1 MECLRAPILISTLL
15 LTFGLS
21 LVLSNGVW
29 SGHLVKTHAEHNL
42 PTVTCAQGLSCSV
55 EVLSKLSSPSSV
67 LSPPS
72 SVLLPTLM
80 DSETLL
86 CCQREGDCQP
96 CLRVR
101 ISMSVTGP
109 PGAEGEGSGGA
120 GLGDSF
126 SDESDLE
133 QDEEVEGEEGDSELK
148 RGSTHPEPSQTAP
161 LRATVMVCVVTPP
174 STGQWLRVTLTSN
187 STAPGPV
194 GTVQLDS
201 VPVPVGSEVQLR
213 ALSQYQGRSL
223 ELIHSVPSCSHRD
236 LQRTVKRC
244 AVPTMNTTIDWERG
258 VATLRLDGTDRS
270 HTHVMVCLMQR
281 IGERCQ
287 ASWTQN
293 HTQVRH
299 IPFRDITP
307 CLCFQYY
314 WWGIRDAVRKQSC
327 PFSNLTEFQEN
338 VWRNL
343 SLTVNSTATL
353 LHGTALSWLF
363 TAPCRVEAEVWLCW
377 WSGGRGSECRE
388 IQGSRKRLEKQ
399 GEFLNV
405 DPHPSLCVQAQVPG
419 MGQPLDPQCPFT
431 ASHPQW
437 SVNPSLRGQ
446 TLTVKL
452 SHNSVP
458 VSLCKRTGPNCT
470 LVNTSQTGS
479 WQLQLHDPGSSDCLE
494 AWRTDVSF
502 SPRVLVCPA
511 DLAHRWRWTL
521 PLLLCLVLLSLGVLT
536 AVLLRRAF
544 KNWIQRVCKG
554 RASLKGTLGGGHV
567 LLLYPSEES
576 VSLPVLVS
584 SLGSS
589 LAELGFSV
597 SLDLWSRTQLCSL
610 GPVPWLHSRLAQLQQ
625 DGGKAVLILT
635 QGAWE
640 QAERWVQ
647 HPGSRTRQIQNSSE
661 LRLDVFSASLSCIL
675 ADFLQG
681 RAGER
686 FVLAQFETPLL
697 PVLKHEGL
705 PEIFKG
711 IPLYSLPTQSLAF
724 LTELSAV
731 PRNSGTSRGRRAD
744 SLRAASKE
752 FTGRL
757 ARRLK
762 EVQRGAQQESGDWV
776 NWEEECRQSRY
787 STDSGVG
794 GTEDMWESVPL
805 QPNKA
810 RPQGRETSLAHWV

>member
-1 MECLRAPILISTLL
+1 MIASSLTEATRWQCSSRPYLGDRGCSRAGPTLWRTRGEVRDRTALPCGARQRLGEGVFSYSLDRGRKEVTVSVFSGPEVKVRLCYRHLFVCDDLPSPVTARLSYGNSSHVECPSE
-15 LTFGLS
+15 
-21 LVLSNGVW
+21 
-29 SGHLVKTHAEHNL
+29 AE
-42 PTVTCAQGLSCSV
+42 TEWSV
-55 EVLSKLSSPSSV
+55 EVDPEFLRIHLHITTTIPASFSAVLCSPEREGATCDPQLPVHTITRVWRSDSRYFGKRLICPEYAYSRLGLVATAMLIVAVSTAMVVFFGYRFTRRV
-67 LSPPS
+67 LS
-72 SVLLPTLM
+72 
-80 DSETLL
+80 
-86 CCQREGDCQP
+86 
-96 CLRVR
+96 
-101 ISMSVTGP
+101 
-109 PGAEGEGSGGA
+109 
-120 GLGDSF
+120 
-126 SDESDLE
+126 
-133 QDEEVEGEEGDSELK
+133 
-148 RGSTHPEPSQTAP
+148 AP

-174 STGQWLRVTLTSN
+174 STVQWLRVTLTSN

-201 VPVPVGSEVQLR
+201 VPVPVGSEVRLR

-223 ELIHSVPSCSHRD
+223 ELIHRVPS
-236 LQRTVKRC
+236 
-244 AVPTMNTTIDWERG
+244 
-258 VATLRLDGTDRS
+258 
-270 HTHVMVCLMQR
+270 
-281 IGERCQ
+281 
-287 ASWTQN
+287 
-293 HTQVRH
+293 
-299 IPFRDITP
+299 
-307 CLCFQYY
+307 
-314 WWGIRDAVRKQSC
+314 
-327 PFSNLTEFQEN
+327 
-338 VWRNL
+338 
-343 SLTVNSTATL
+343 
-353 LHGTALSWLF
+353 
-363 TAPCRVEAEVWLCW
+363 
-377 WSGGRGSECRE
+377 
-388 IQGSRKRLEKQ
+388 
-399 GEFLNV
+399 
-405 DPHPSLCVQAQVPG
+405 
-419 MGQPLDPQCPFT
+419 
-431 ASHPQW
+431 
-437 SVNPSLRGQ
+437 
-446 TLTVKL
+446 
-452 SHNSVP
+452 
-458 VSLCKRTGPNCT
+458 
-470 LVNTSQTGS
+470 
-479 WQLQLHDPGSSDCLE
+479 
-494 AWRTDVSF
+494 
-502 SPRVLVCPA
+502 
-511 DLAHRWRWTL
+511 
-521 PLLLCLVLLSLGVLT
+521 
-536 AVLLRRAF
+536 
-544 KNWIQRVCKG
+544 
-554 RASLKGTLGGGHV
+554 TLGGGHV

-661 LRLDVFSASLSCIL
+661 PRLDVFSASLSCIL

-731 PRNSGTSRGRRAD
+731 PRKSGTSRGRRAD

-762 EVQRGAQQESGDWV
+762 EVERGAQQKSGDWV
-776 NWEEECRQSRY
+776 SWEEECRRSRY

-805 QPNKA
+805 QPNEA

>member
-1 MECLRAPILISTLL
+1 MFFIFSY
-15 LTFGLS
+15 
-21 LVLSNGVW
+21 
-29 SGHLVKTHAEHNL
+29 
-42 PTVTCAQGLSCSV
+42 
-55 EVLSKLSSPSSV
+55 
-67 LSPPS
+67 
-72 SVLLPTLM
+72 
-80 DSETLL
+80 
-86 CCQREGDCQP
+86 
-96 CLRVR
+96 
-101 ISMSVTGP
+101 
-109 PGAEGEGSGGA
+109 GA
-120 GLGDSF
+120 G
-126 SDESDLE
+126 
-133 QDEEVEGEEGDSELK
+133 
-148 RGSTHPEPSQTAP
+148 
-161 LRATVMVCVVTPP
+161 
-174 STGQWLRVTLTSN
+174 
-187 STAPGPV
+187 
-194 GTVQLDS
+194 
-201 VPVPVGSEVQLR
+201 
-213 ALSQYQGRSL
+213 
-223 ELIHSVPSCSHRD
+223 HR
-236 LQRTVKRC
+236 
-244 AVPTMNTTIDWERG
+244 
-258 VATLRLDGTDRS
+258 
-270 HTHVMVCLMQR
+270 
-281 IGERCQ
+281 
-287 ASWTQN
+287 
-293 HTQVRH
+293 
-299 IPFRDITP
+299 
-307 CLCFQYY
+307 YY

-353 LHGTALSWLF
+353 RHGTALSWLF

-388 IQGSRKRLEKQ
+388 IQGSRKRLE
-399 GEFLNV
+399 V
-405 DPHPSLCVQAQVPG
+405 QVPG

-437 SVNPSLRGQ
+437 SVKPSLRGQ

-470 LVNTSQTGS
+470 RVNTSLTGS

-511 DLAHRWRWTL
+511 DL
-521 PLLLCLVLLSLGVLT
+521 
-536 AVLLRRAF
+536 
-544 KNWIQRVCKG
+544 
-554 RASLKGTLGGGHV
+554 GTLGSGHV

-597 SLDLWSRTQLCSL
+597 LLDLWSRTQLCSL

-661 LRLDVFSASLSCIL
+661 PRLDVFSASLSCIL

-731 PRNSGTSRGRRAD
+731 PRKSGTSRGRRAD

-762 EVQRGAQQESGDWV
+762 EVERGAQQKSGDWV
-776 NWEEECRQSRY
+776 SWEEECRRSRY

-805 QPNKA
+805 QPNEA

>member
-1 MECLRAPILISTLL
+1 MECLRVPILISTLL

-21 LVLSNGVW
+21 PVLSNGVW
-29 SGHLVKTHAEHNL
+29 SEHLVKTHDAHKS
-42 PTVTCAQGLSCSV
+42 PTVTCTQGLSCSV
-55 EVLSKLSSPSSV
+55 EVLSKLSPPGSV

-72 SVLLPTLM
+72 SVLLPILM

-86 CCQREGDCQP
+86 CCQRDGDCQP

-101 ISMSVTGP
+101 ISMSITGP

-120 GLGDSF
+120 GLDDAF
-126 SDESDLE
+126 SDDSDLE
-133 QDEEVEGEEGDSELK
+133 QDEEVEGEEGDSGLR
-148 RGSTHPEPSQTAP
+148 RGSVPPEPSHTAP

-201 VPVPVGSEVQLR
+201 VPVPVGSEVRLT
-213 ALSQYQGRSL
+213 ALSQYQGSSF
-223 ELIHSVPSCSHRD
+223 ELIHSVPGCSHRD

-244 AVPTMNTTIDWERG
+244 AVPTVNTTIDWERG
-258 VATLRLDGTDRS
+258 VAKLRLDGTDRS
-270 HTHVMVCLMQR
+270 HTHAMVCLMQR

-287 ASWTQN
+287 ASWRLN
-293 HTQVRH
+293 HTQVQH

-314 WWGIRDAVRKQSC
+314 WCGIHDAVRRQSC
-327 PFSNLTEFQEN
+327 PFSNHTEFQEN
-338 VWRNL
+338 VWRNS
-343 SLTVNSTATL
+343 SLTVTRTVTL

-377 WSGGRGSECRE
+377 WSGKGGSECRE

-419 MGQPLDPQCPFT
+419 MGQILDHQCPFA
-431 ASHPQW
+431 ASDPQW
-437 SVNPSLRGQ
+437 TVNPSLRGQ

-452 SHNSVP
+452 SHNSTP

-470 LVNTSQTGS
+470 LVNTSQTGY
-479 WQLQLHDPGSSDCLE
+479 WELQLHDPGSSDCLE

-502 SPRVLVCPA
+502 SPRVLICPA

-536 AVLLRRAF
+536 AVLLRRSF
-544 KNWIQRVCKG
+544 NNWIQRVWKR
-554 RASLKGTLGGGHV
+554 RASFKGTLGGGPV
-567 LLLYPSEES
+567 LLLYPLEES

-584 SLGSS
+584 SLGSC
-589 LAELGFSV
+589 LADLGFSV
-597 SLDLWSRTQLCSL
+597 SLDLWSRTELCSL

-647 HPGSRTRQIQNSSE
+647 HPGSRTRQIQNSSDPC
-661 LRLDVFSASLSCIL
+661 LDVFSASLSCIL

-697 PVLKHEGL
+697 RVFKHEGL

-711 IPLYSLPTQSLAF
+711 IPLYSLPSQSLAF

-744 SLRAASKE
+744 SLRAASRE
-752 FTGRL
+752 LTGRL
-757 ARRLK
+757 AWRLK

-776 NWEEECRQSRY
+776 SWGEECRRSQY

-794 GTEDMWESVPL
+794 GTEEMWESVPL
-805 QPNKA
+805 QPNEY